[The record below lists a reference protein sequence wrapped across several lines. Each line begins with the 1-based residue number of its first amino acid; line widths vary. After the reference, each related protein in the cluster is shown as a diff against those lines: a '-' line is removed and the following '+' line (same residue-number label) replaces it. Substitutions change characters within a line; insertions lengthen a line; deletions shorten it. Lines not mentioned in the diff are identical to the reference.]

1 MALVFPSDKN
11 QSQHLG
17 VWCLTPRSCQAGV
30 RVGLRATES
39 VHTDASESMISSCSF
54 YSIICGLLFSYLQG
68 LIILAFAALPQLTP
82 LFHGH
87 LEALHFPSS
96 YCVRSEHK
104 GQGEDT
110 GCAGG
115 PATSLDV
122 ACVLVCGTTPQSP
135 WFPLHLPPGST
146 AGPLAQTFTV
156 LSPWCCL

>member
-1 MALVFPSDKN
+1 
-11 QSQHLG
+11 
-17 VWCLTPRSCQAGV
+17 
-30 RVGLRATES
+30 
-39 VHTDASESMISSCSF
+39 MISSCSF

-115 PATSLDV
+115 AATSLDV

-135 WFPLHLPPGST
+135 WFPSLPSREHCWSLGSDLHG
-146 AGPLAQTFTV
+146 
-156 LSPWCCL
+156 CCLSLACAVLGSDFLFSQGVCEEGGGSFLNALVTWEFACAYTHICD